1 MWDEEYA
8 DLDPAFAERDRIRKK
23 GLPVQIARTRRLVIR
38 EIVAEDVPYLFEIF
52 QQPGIK
58 DMMRPPRTLEEERE
72 FMRAYISHAYAF
84 YDYGLWCVLEKESGK
99 IVGEAGLF
107 PSERVK
113 DAVEMGYI
121 IAPDFQRRG
130 YAAECGE
137 AGLAYAFHTLD
148 LEEIHLFTDR
158 ENQALLRTAKRLGF
172 QVLEEGVGDSGLLHL
187 RALPAPPT

>member
-38 EIVAEDVPYLFEIF
+38 EIAAEDVPYLFEIF

-58 DMMRPPRTLEEERE
+58 DMMRPSRTLEEEQE

-137 AGLAYAFHTLD
+137 AVLAYAFHTLD

-158 ENQALLRTAKRLGF
+158 DNQASLRTAKRLGF
-172 QVLEEGVGDSGLLHL
+172 QVLEEEGGDSGLLHL
-187 RALPAPPT
+187 RALPALPT

>member
-58 DMMRPPRTLEEERE
+58 DMMRPSRTLEEEQE

-107 PSERVK
+107 PS
-113 DAVEMGYI
+113 G
-121 IAPDFQRRG
+121 
-130 YAAECGE
+130 
-137 AGLAYAFHTLD
+137 
-148 LEEIHLFTDR
+148 
-158 ENQALLRTAKRLGF
+158 
-172 QVLEEGVGDSGLLHL
+172 
-187 RALPAPPT
+187 

>member
-58 DMMRPPRTLEEERE
+58 DMMRPPRTLEEEQE

-137 AGLAYAFHTLD
+137 AVLAYAFHTLD

-158 ENQALLRTAKRLGF
+158 DNQASLRTAKRLGF
-172 QVLEEGVGDSGLLHL
+172 QVLEEEGGDSGLLHL

>member
-58 DMMRPPRTLEEERE
+58 DMMRPSRTLEEEQE

-137 AGLAYAFHTLD
+137 AVLAYAFNTLD

-158 ENQALLRTAKRLGF
+158 DNQASLRTAKRLGF
-172 QVLEEGVGDSGLLHL
+172 QVLEEEGGDSGLLHL

>member
-58 DMMRPPRTLEEERE
+58 DMMRPSRTLEEEQE

-137 AGLAYAFHTLD
+137 AVLAYAFHTLD

-158 ENQALLRTAKRLGF
+158 DNQASLRTAKRLGF
-172 QVLEEGVGDSGLLHL
+172 QVLEEEGGDSGLLHL

>member
-38 EIVAEDVPYLFEIF
+38 DIAAEDVPYLFDIF
-52 QQPGIK
+52 PQPGIT
-58 DMMRPPRTLEEERE
+58 DMMQPSRTLEEEQE

-121 IAPDFQRRG
+121 IAQDFQRRG
-130 YAAECGE
+130 YAAECGK
-137 AGLAYAFHTLD
+137 AVLAYAFHTLD

-158 ENQALLRTAKRLGF
+158 DNQAPLRTAKRLGF
-172 QVLEEGVGDSGLLHL
+172 QVLEEEGGDSGLLHL
-187 RALPAPPT
+187 RALPALPT